1 MRYFLSLLVAFLL
14 LTSNLNAQKIDTSF
28 KKDWIAIDS
37 IINKNNLTKTA
48 LNKANSVYARAKQ
61 RQLPSQVI
69 KALIYKMELEDK
81 IKEDNQQRNIQLLND
96 EIVTTT
102 NTAAKSI
109 LYILLAK
116 QYETYYQNNRWNINE
131 RKESLE
137 KKKDDF
143 TVWSKDDFTRKII
156 SCYELSLKERTLLQQ
171 TKLSDFDVL
180 IVYGTEQKLR
190 PTLFDVLADEALDY
204 YKQQDNNYG
213 WRGGNNEQRNIS
225 NPITL
230 ANTEEFIKAN
240 FSSKDTIDKTAK
252 ALELYQHLMIF
263 HKRDKSPDALIDLNL
278 SRISWVYTKANFDNK
293 EDLYIKALSEIISN
307 YGNNNIATQAW
318 FNIAKYHSDKAEKY
332 KPFTDTANRYEY
344 QTAINII
351 DARLNINKDS
361 CEGNNNMRALKK
373 YILQKK
379 LSSKVEAVNEPNQPF
394 RMLLN
399 FKNVDT
405 LFYRVVK
412 LNYKNT
418 INEDDEDYSSDSRL
432 WKKVI
437 KQKSIRN
444 AEQILPKLSDY
455 QEHSTE
461 IKIDAL
467 PVGNYAIIGST
478 GKNFIDSVDNIFYQ
492 PFSVSSIS
500 YIKNNA
506 DFFVVD
512 RDNGK
517 PLSNVNI
524 TIINKA
530 WNSGKSKYDYN
541 TVASIKGDETSHFS
555 LNKLNLDSYYN
566 LSFVFSKDNDT
577 LVTTNNYYYRP
588 SINNDYRSEEQAQK
602 ENAQVHFF
610 TDRSI
615 YRPGQTVFF
624 KGIITTK
631 TKENKTSLLY
641 FPKQS
646 IKVYLR
652 DANYKNVDSLTVS
665 ENEFG
670 SINGQ
675 FKIPMNVLTGN
686 FNLIVNNISGNVSFS
701 VEEYK
706 RPKFY
711 VEFDKQK
718 NTYRLNDSITIT
730 GNAKAYSGNN
740 IDGAKVVYTVTRN
753 ARFENVW
760 MFWRSPQ
767 PSSESK
773 QITNGE
779 MKTDANG
786 KFSITFKAEPDAGIN
801 KSAQP
806 IFDYS
811 ITASVT
817 DLNGETREGNSSI
830 SIGYQSTILRL
841 KVDAKIALQDFKDIN
856 LSAENLDG
864 EKVSAKVNLSV
875 TSLQLPDRL
884 IRKRYWDRPDV
895 FVMNKDEYINNF
907 PYDEYDNETDRNEWK
922 NKNSNDEL
930 RIMNYELKETE
941 SKFQIPNSKFQQGI
955 YKVTATTTDKDGQE
969 IKAISYVELFDKVN
983 TTLTYPQYNVEQNI
997 KTLCKAGDTA
1007 NIAFSTAAKDVYLV
1021 KNVVT
1026 ISNKQGEASNQNHY
1040 TYTTVNNQFNLKET
1054 ITESHKAGMGMY
1066 YAFIKHNRFYD
1077 GGDRIDFIEPS
1088 KKLKIS
1094 YGTYRNKTLPGSK
1107 ETYSLKVSGENGEKV
1122 AAELLTAMY
1131 DASLDQFKRHNWY
1144 KPNTFEDYDN
1154 SISLNNFSSGD
1165 FMEKSSYELYNHNQ
1179 NFESQ
1184 YIYNKYSK
1192 LSIDIW
1198 QFQSVNYY
1206 NPKRNYAY
1214 SFTPNVS
1221 KVLTGRVS
1229 GISYMAGSLKS
1240 EAKVRLTSGNYRKG
1254 VKIAYDTASVMDLD
1268 GGVSSMEVRE
1278 KVVLGD
1284 DDSEV
1289 NQPQTPNS
1297 KQTQIRKNF
1306 NETAFFF
1313 PNLYADTAGNYS
1325 FSFTMPEALT
1335 KWNWLSLAHTKDLS
1349 FGLSTASVVT
1359 QKTLMVQPNAPR
1371 FLREGDVMEFTAKIS
1386 NTSNEELTGTATLE
1400 LIDATTGNSVD
1411 GFFNNVFPLQYF
1423 TVAANQSAVV
1433 KFPIQVPMNFTK
1445 PLTYKVVAITQ
1456 FPSNG
1461 GDKGVVYSD
1470 GEENTIPVLTNK
1482 IFLTESLPIYLKPN
1496 EYQKTIDLKPLF
1508 SNASNR
1514 TGESMTIE
1522 YTANP
1527 IWTVVQSLPY
1537 LMEYPHECAE
1547 QTFNRFFANAM
1558 ASSIINKN
1566 ENIRKVISKWK
1577 ENPSNIKSKLLD
1589 NEELKSVLLN
1599 ETPWVL
1605 DAESET
1611 EQQKR
1616 LALLLDLDKMQS
1628 NINSAI
1634 DKLKAKQLP
1643 SGGFGWFDGGRE
1655 NEYITQYIL
1664 TGIGK
1669 LQLMNAVD
1677 DEQQLELNSI
1687 ASKALQ
1693 YLDSRIDA
1701 EYKRYLS
1708 SLKTKNK
1715 MAFFYNSI
1723 DYNYWYM
1730 RSMFPE
1736 NKLSTTLLSV
1746 KKLFTETVRKNWMKE
1761 SIYNQGM
1768 IAIILDRFD
1777 GKVNSTSKKII
1788 NSLKENAIDDTAK
1801 GTMHW
1806 KQNDYCYYW
1815 YQNNFETQSL
1825 LIQAF
1830 AETGN
1835 NDIESIEKMKTWL
1848 ILNKQTNH
1856 WNSTIATSGA
1866 CYALLNYG
1874 SNWTLQNSNV
1884 SIKIVDKTFQTKTEN
1899 GDYIKTKLDNLTTNQ
1914 ISTSNS
1920 PVLKI
1925 STSSYTDISVPT
1937 PSYGAVYLQYF
1948 ADVNDVKSST
1958 SNAPLTLVK
1967 KLFIEKNNGTKK
1979 VLEPVNENDE
1989 LSVGDKLIVRI
2000 ELRAN
2005 RPMEFLHLKD
2015 MRAASTEP
2023 VNVLSEYKWQDGL
2036 GYYES
2041 TKDASTNFFID
2052 NIQKGTYVF
2061 DYPLY
2066 ITHSGTFS
2074 VGLASIQCM
2083 YAPEFISHSNGIKIT
2098 VR

>member
-1 MRYFLSLLVAFLL
+1 MRYFLSLLVTVLII
-14 LTSNLNAQKIDTSF
+14 TSNTTAQKIDTSF
-28 KKDWIAIDS
+28 KKDWIGIDS
-37 IINKNNLTKTA
+37 IIEKNNLTKTA
-48 LNKANSVYARAKQ
+48 LNKVNSVYARAKQ
-61 RQLPSQVI
+61 KQLPSQVI
-69 KALIYKMELEDK
+69 KALIYKIELEDK
-81 IKEDNQQRNIQLLND
+81 IKEDNHQRNIQLLTD
-96 EIVTTT
+96 EINATS
-102 NTAAKSI
+102 NIAAKSI

-116 QYETYYQNNRWNINE
+116 QYDTYYQNNRWNINE

-156 SCYELSLKERTLLQQ
+156 SCYELALKERTILEQ

-180 IVYGTEQKLR
+180 IIYGTEQKLR
-190 PTLFDVLADEALDY
+190 PTLFDVLAIEALDY

-225 NPITL
+225 NKATL
-230 ANTEEFIKAN
+230 YSTDEFIKAD
-240 FSSKDTIDKTAK
+240 FTSKDAIDKTAK
-252 ALELYQHLMIF
+252 ALELYQHLMAF
-263 HKRDKSPDALIDLNL
+263 HKKDKSPDALIDLNL
-278 SRISWVYTKANFDNK
+278 SRITWVYSKANFDTK
-293 EDLYIKALSEIISN
+293 ESLYINALTEITNN
-307 YGNNNIATQAW
+307 YSTNNVATQAW
-318 FNIAKYHSDKAEKY
+318 FYIAKYHSDAAEKY
-332 KPFTDTANRYEY
+332 KPFTDTANRFEY

-379 LSSKVEAVNEPNQPF
+379 LSSKVEAVNVPNQPF

-405 LFYRVVK
+405 LFYRIVK
-412 LNYKNT
+412 LNYKNSM
-418 INEDDEDYSSDSRL
+418 NEDDDDYSFDSRF
-432 WKKVI
+432 WKKTI
-437 KQKSIRN
+437 SQKGIRN
-444 AEQILPKLSDY
+444 TLQILPNANDY

-467 PVGNYAIIGST
+467 PAGNYAIIGST
-478 GKNFIDSVDNIFYQ
+478 GKGFVENNENIFYQ
-492 PFSVSSIS
+492 AFSVSAIS

-517 PLSNVNI
+517 PLSNVNSK
-524 TIINKA
+524 IINKV
-530 WNSGKSKYDYN
+530 WNSGKSKYDYY

-555 LNKLNLDSYYN
+555 LAKLNLNNYYN
-566 LSFVFSKDNDT
+566 VNFIFSKDNDT
-577 LVTTNNYYYRP
+577 LITNNNYYYYA

-602 ENAQVHFF
+602 ENTQVHFF

-675 FKIPMNVLTGN
+675 FKIPMNILTGN
-686 FNLIVNNISGNVSFS
+686 FNLIVNDISGNVSFS

-740 IDGAKVVYTVTRN
+740 IDGAKVNYTVTRN

-760 MFWRSPQ
+760 MFWRNPQ

-779 MKTDANG
+779 IKTDASG
-786 KFSITFKAEPDAGIN
+786 KFSITFKAEPDAGIS
-801 KSAQP
+801 KSTQP

-817 DLNGETREGNSSI
+817 DLNGETREGNSSV

-841 KVDAKIALQDFKDIN
+841 KLDDKIALQDFKDIG

-864 EKVSAKVNLSV
+864 EKVAAKVNLSV
-875 TSLQLPDRL
+875 SSLQLPNRL

-895 FVMNKDEYINNF
+895 FTMTKDEYINNF

-922 NKNSNDEL
+922 NGKE
-930 RIMNYELKETE
+930 ILKDTITTVD
-941 SKFQIPNSKFQQGI
+941 SLQFTVYGLQNKFQSSLSNSSPLGRLGGAGI
-955 YKVTATTTDKDGQE
+955 YKITATTTDKDGQE
-969 IKAISYVELFDKVN
+969 IKAFSYVELYDKAN
-983 TTLTYPQYNVEQNI
+983 TTLTYKQYNVEQNI

-1021 KNVVT
+1021 KNVVS

-1040 TYTTVNNQFNLKET
+1040 NYTTVNNQFNLKET
-1054 ITESHKAGMGMY
+1054 ITENHKAGVGIY

-1077 GGDRIDFIEPS
+1077 GGYRIDFIEPS

-1094 YGTYRNKTLPGSK
+1094 YGTYRNKALPGSK

-1131 DASLDQFKRHNWY
+1131 DASLDEFRGHSWEELNLEKRYRN
-1144 KPNTFEDYDN
+1144 
-1154 SISLNNFSSGD
+1154 IQNNFSSEETEAKTSQSNENSFEFEEETNSSKYNSLADNINSLSDYSLSYLGRKYRIYQWD
-1165 FMEKSSYELYNHNQ
+1165 YGIKTIAVNQSGKKSG
-1179 NFESQ
+1179 
-1184 YIYNKYSK
+1184 
-1192 LSIDIW
+1192 
-1198 QFQSVNYY
+1198 
-1206 NPKRNYAY
+1206 
-1214 SFTPNVS
+1214 T
-1221 KVLTGRVS
+1221 
-1229 GISYMAGSLKS
+1229 ISYMITSSNFTTSSKIEVAKFSPPKIIKDEVVRKEDEVK
-1240 EAKVRLTSGNYRKG
+1240 EAIIEDPHK
-1254 VKIAYDTASVMDLD
+1254 
-1268 GGVSSMEVRE
+1268 
-1278 KVVLGD
+1278 
-1284 DDSEV
+1284 
-1289 NQPQTPNS
+1289 PQTRNE
-1297 KQTQIRKNF
+1297 KQETVIRKNF

-1313 PNLYADTAGNYS
+1313 PNLYADTAGNYT

-1335 KWNWLSLAHTKDLS
+1335 KWNWFSLAHSKDLS

-1433 KFPIQVPMNFTK
+1433 KFPIQVPMNFAK
-1445 PLTYKVVAITQ
+1445 PLTYKVVAITKNND
-1456 FPSNG
+1456 F
-1461 GDKGVVYSD
+1461 SD
-1470 GEENTIPVLTNK
+1470 GEENTLPVLTNK

-1537 LMEYPHECAE
+1537 LMEYPYECAE

-1558 ASSIINKN
+1558 ASSIINRN

-1577 ENPSNIKSKLLD
+1577 ENPSNIKSKLQD
-1589 NEELKSVLLN
+1589 NEELKSLLLN

-1605 DAESET
+1605 EAESET

-1628 NINSAI
+1628 NINTAI
-1634 DKLKAKQLP
+1634 NKLKAKQLP

-1669 LQLMNAVD
+1669 LQLMDAVNK
-1677 DEQQLELNSI
+1677 EQQSELNSI
-1687 ASKALQ
+1687 ATKALQ
-1693 YLDSRIDA
+1693 YLDSRMA
-1701 EYKRYLS
+1701 TEYKRYLA

-1715 MAFFYNSI
+1715 MSLFYNSI
-1723 DYNYWYM
+1723 DFNYWYM
-1730 RSMFPE
+1730 RSMFSE
-1736 NKLSTTLLSV
+1736 HKLSTTLLSA
-1746 KKLFTETVRKNWMKE
+1746 KKLFTDNVTKNWMKE

-1788 NSLKENAIDDTAK
+1788 NSLKENAVEDTAK

-1835 NDIESIEKMKTWL
+1835 TDIESIEKMKTWL

-1874 SNWTLQNSNV
+1874 TNWTLSNTNV
-1884 SIKIVDKTFQTKTEN
+1884 SIKLADKTFQTRLDD
-1899 GDYIKTKLDNLTTNQ
+1899 GDYLKTTLDEATTNS
-1914 ISTSNS
+1914 IATSNS
-1920 PVLKI
+1920 PHINITKNNNKLVDVLI
-1925 STSSYTDISVPT
+1925 PT
-1937 PSYGAVYLQYF
+1937 PSYGAIYYQYF
-1948 ADVNDVKSST
+1948 ADVNDVTAST
-1958 SNAPLTLVK
+1958 KNAPLTLVK

-2000 ELRAN
+2000 ELRAD

-2023 VNVLSEYKWQDGL
+2023 VNVLSQYKWQDGL

-2074 VGLASIQCM
+2074 VGLASIQCI
-2083 YAPEFISHSNGIKIT
+2083 YAPEFISHSGGIKIR
-2098 VR
+2098 VK